1 MALEGTNCP
10 QTQTMVSHSHPSK
23 LRPKSFSLG
32 IYMAHIRYKADIH
45 VPVDW
50 LEPLLVGD
58 LNITTVI
65 TKAIALKCNVTGLG
79 KTQTSSPKNIA

>member
-1 MALEGTNCP
+1 MGNITHKAN
-10 QTQTMVSHSHPSK
+10 
-23 LRPKSFSLG
+23 
-32 IYMAHIRYKADIH
+32 IHIT
-45 VPVDW
+45 VDW